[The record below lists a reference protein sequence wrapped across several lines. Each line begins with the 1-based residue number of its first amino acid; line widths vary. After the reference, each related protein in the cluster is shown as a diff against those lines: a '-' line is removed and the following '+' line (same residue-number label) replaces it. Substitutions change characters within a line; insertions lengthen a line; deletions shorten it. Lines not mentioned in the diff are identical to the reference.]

1 MLLPE
6 ELKRYGFQRRLKLI
20 EQIWLDYLQDHI
32 LALLYRKYPGLIFRG
47 GTCIWKVYGGE
58 RFSEDLD
65 LAAEDM
71 PSDIAEYLLGEL
83 KLLGFTVDVDKER
96 ETESMYRLRIG
107 VDRPDTG
114 STTPI
119 SIEILK
125 APVAED
131 KTTEKE
137 IHPPYPDVPR
147 IDVKTLTQEALLLEK
162 ISAVCD
168 RNRPRDVHDV
178 YRLLK
183 NGASVELEEVK
194 EHYKGFTVEKFEER
208 LDEKR
213 GGWRGLKDLMVGTL
227 PEFEEEKRYIMQK
240 IKKNRGSRGK
250 KGR

>member
-20 EQIWLDYLQDHI
+20 EQIWLDYLQDHV
-32 LALLYRKYPGLIFRG
+32 LALLYRDPSDLIFRG

-65 LAAEDM
+65 FASEGIS
-71 PSDIAEYLLGEL
+71 SDLAEYLSEEL
-83 KLLGFTVDVDKER
+83 NLLGFTVYVDKKR
-96 ETESMYRLRIG
+96 ETESMYRLHLE

-114 STTPI
+114 STTPL

-125 APVAED
+125 SSVSM
-131 KTTEKE
+131 EKITDQE
-137 IHPPYPDVPR
+137 IHSPYPDVPR
-147 IDVKTLTQEALLLEK
+147 IDARTLTQEALLLEK
-162 ISAVCD
+162 VSAVYN

-194 EHYKGFTVEKFEER
+194 DRWKDFTIEKFEMS
-208 LDEKR
+208 LDKKKD
-213 GGWRGLKDLMVGTL
+213 GWESLRALIIGTI
-227 PEFEEEKRYIMQK
+227 PEFKEEKQYIMQEFK
-240 IKKNRGSRGK
+240 ER
-250 KGR
+250 